1 MADVP
6 IDIDHV
12 SKLARLP
19 LTASEKERF
28 SGQFARLFQFI
39 TELQELDVEKITATA
54 QVIPLHNVFRD
65 DTVRDSL
72 DHEAALAN
80 APDREGDY
88 FKTPRILE

>member
-19 LTASEKERF
+19 LSASEKERF

-39 TELQELDVEKITATA
+39 TELQQLDV
-54 QVIPLHNVFRD
+54 
-65 DTVRDSL
+65 
-72 DHEAALAN
+72 
-80 APDREGDY
+80 
-88 FKTPRILE
+88 